1 MIILYIK
8 YINII
13 DIVKINNADSN
24 TRSSSM
30 LLSLDN
36 VDLWLKKKKKDE
48 NINRIVVIKNR
59 LKRQLFSIPRVIL
72 LNIYII

>member
-13 DIVKINNADSN
+13 DIVKINSADSN

-36 VDLWLKKKKKDE
+36 VDLWLSNIKKDE